1 MNAIASAALV
11 FCRSNPS
18 TIRHRALAQ
27 RQQTHLR
34 SASAF
39 HPVHNGSAQLS
50 YFIYSCTARNPHP
63 SRTQQQTPPCA
74 PEHASKRALHPIHNV
89 KQPKNKGDDPQIF
102 DPCSRFFFFLE
113 RPEPR
118 RKTGGA
124 ERDRT
129 DDLLLAKQALSQL
142 SYGPIKWAAPASVP
156 SSRSQSWWAREDL
169 NFRPHAYQARALTN

>member
-1 MNAIASAALV
+1 VIRGQ
-11 FCRSNPS
+11 RSENRCQMTS
-18 TIRHRALAQ
+18 THSLRPCACVLREPRAFSSLHA
-27 RQQTHLR
+27 
-34 SASAF
+34 
-39 HPVHNGSAQLS
+39 
-50 YFIYSCTARNPHP
+50 TARHNLATSLLVHCPNPTP
-63 SRTQQQTPPCA
+63 SPHNSSTPSCA
-74 PEHASKRALHPIHNV
+74 RGLASKRALHPIHNV
-89 KQPKNKGDDPQIF
+89 KQPKNKVDDPQIF
-102 DPCSRFFFFLE
+102 DPCSQFFFFLE

-142 SYGPIKWAAPASVP
+142 SYGPIMGLSCASVP